1 VSTLITHRPAEES
14 PDDDPTGVRD
24 LLSSLP
30 QPDPMPDYLVER
42 INASLAAESAQRAA
56 TSSLTWGTSGT
67 SVTALLAPARRRS
80 GRLVFA
86 LAGAA
91 AAVALFAVVGNA
103 LISSQSPTTSAI
115 TSGVSNGPAAD
126 RQTLTSR
133 PEDKTLSGDAFS
145 PPVEAPPVVQ
155 IRPSGTRYT
164 QADFVTQVRRFGSAV
179 MAPNPRAA
187 AEAAAAGP
195 VGTTAG
201 LIDCLNAIGAA
212 GSQLVRADLALY
224 EGRPAVIIVA
234 TSNGK
239 AMAYAVGRQCSRA
252 DAAVLHAATPLP

>member
-1 VSTLITHRPAEES
+1 MSTLITHYPGDES

-30 QPDPMPDYLVER
+30 QPAPMPDYLVER

-56 TSSLTWGTSGT
+56 TSSTAWGTSGT
-67 SVTALLAPARRRS
+67 PVTALLAPARRRS
-80 GRLVFA
+80 GRVVFA

-91 AAVALFAVVGNA
+91 AAIALFAVVGNVLHVNQPA
-103 LISSQSPTTSAI
+103 TTSAI
-115 TSGVSNGPAAD
+115 TSGAPDGPAAD
-126 RQTLTSR
+126 RQTLTK
-133 PEDKTLSGDAFS
+133 PEDKALSGSAFS
-145 PPVEAPPVVQ
+145 PPVVAPPIVQ
-155 IRPSGTRYT
+155 IRLSGTRYT
-164 QADFVTQVRRFGSAV
+164 RADFVTQARRLGSAV
-179 MAPNPRAA
+179 MVTDRLAA
-187 AEAAAAGP
+187 AESAVAGT

-201 LIDCLNAIGAA
+201 LIDCLNAIGAT

-239 AMAYAVGRQCSRA
+239 AMAFAVGRQCSRA
-252 DAAVLHAATPLP
+252 DAAVLQAATPLP